1 MKYIHSLVIIVMFL
15 TLTTSFIRSCLA
27 QQANPDEYIV
37 KLVYFYP
44 KGTQPESKDRT
55 DSMGDKTIKRVQ
67 EFYADQMENHGFDRK
82 TFLFEADANGNAVV
96 HRVEGKRE
104 VSHYRGDV
112 GRCIGELRGSIQTR
126 NTIIMVFIANTG
138 YGAGVAY
145 PSSGF
150 AIIPD
155 FPFWGTAGH
164 ELGHTFG
171 LPHDWRGNFIMS
183 YNPPHMLS
191 ECAALWLD
199 LHPFFNKHRNDPVD
213 GFSASRPKI
222 KELPVVEY
230 PLGRYHAFFE
240 LSDSD
245 GLHHAQLRAGSDSSM
260 YGCKDFRDLQGA
272 STYYSYSST
281 GRGARLTV
289 KDIFG
294 STTSDW
300 ISFVDVEPYMVLDI
314 SVGSSDRDTGL
325 IGHWTFDEANGNYV
339 FDASNMNNYATVDSG
354 AILVFDASIFGGAL
368 KIDGS
373 KKNATIRNSAE
384 LLNGLSAFSLSLWVK
399 SNGTNTDR
407 GFING
412 RTPNDKDEFFG
423 FRYDKDGR
431 SGGQRNVIKAG
442 ITTTDGTHSLESSS
456 NAQTTEWQHLAFTWH
471 SGQNMKLYIN
481 GALDTPSSIQPAI
494 SGTLSNVDKLVIGR
508 GSKDRNRGWDGLI
521 DDVRLYNRTLSA
533 DEIMQLPGVKNAT
546 SPIYGAALTGAVNNV
561 TAETAI
567 HEADINYTVTA
578 TNTGNRRD
586 TIDLITSGNVN
597 ATLSETSVS
606 LDPGASTT
614 VRLTVPTT
622 SVAIAGEYRV
632 DVTATSQ
639 GDTTKTAQL
648 TARITIRE
656 RRGITLE
663 GVNGLTAEIQRT
675 SQIIDFP
682 LTLTNTGNVSEK
694 IQLTI
699 SGDVTATLNKTSV
712 TLAPGVSTNIKLY
725 IPGTPLS
732 VGDHAIKVIAT
743 SQTDTNETAE
753 LTIITYIYSGN
764 TQNID
769 LQDGLLSHWSFDAV
783 NENISADVVGNNDVT
798 LQNGATFTP
807 NGGQIGGAI
816 RFDGSSDGATVTNG
830 ANLING
836 RTAFTLSLWIKSDY
850 TNTDRG
856 FIFPKTPNGSD
867 EIFSLRYDK
876 AGSSGK
882 GRDVI
887 KASIKTTGGKQSY
900 ESASDVQ
907 TTEWQHLAFTWRSGH
922 GLTLYINGVLDQPTF
937 NSPTTRGRVTGAN
950 VLLIGR
956 GAKDENRSWKG
967 FIDEVHLYNRVLSPS
982 EIAELAQDVEI
993 EPPVRTC
1000 SIGLEG
1006 LGDLTSQTQDAST
1019 GVTYHFNAT
1028 NTGDTNNTIK
1038 LTTSGDVTGTLS
1050 RTSVLLAPVASS
1062 DETLTIPGTALT
1074 APGQYNVKVT
1084 ATSQCDSTQ
1093 TAEILTTT
1101 TIYPKTRVLPNF
1113 PNPCNPE
1120 TWIPYQLAKSSDVT
1134 ITIYAMMGEVVRTLA
1149 LGHKLSGLYQSKSS
1163 TAYWD
1168 GTNEYGEAAASG
1180 VYFYKFA
1187 ADDFSAVHKMLV
1199 LK

>member
-1 MKYIHSLVIIVMFL
+1 MTK
-15 TLTTSFIRSCLA
+15 
-27 QQANPDEYIV
+27 
-37 KLVYFYP
+37 
-44 KGTQPESKDRT
+44 
-55 DSMGDKTIKRVQ
+55 
-67 EFYADQMENHGFDRK
+67 
-82 TFLFEADANGNAVV
+82 
-96 HRVEGKRE
+96 
-104 VSHYRGDV
+104 
-112 GRCIGELRGSIQTR
+112 
-126 NTIIMVFIANTG
+126 
-138 YGAGVAY
+138 
-145 PSSGF
+145 
-150 AIIPD
+150 
-155 FPFWGTAGH
+155 
-164 ELGHTFG
+164 
-171 LPHDWRGNFIMS
+171 
-183 YNPPHMLS
+183 
-191 ECAALWLD
+191 
-199 LHPFFNKHRNDPVD
+199 
-213 GFSASRPKI
+213 
-222 KELPVVEY
+222 
-230 PLGRYHAFFE
+230 
-240 LSDSD
+240 
-245 GLHHAQLRAGSDSSM
+245 
-260 YGCKDFRDLQGA
+260 
-272 STYYSYSST
+272 
-281 GRGARLTV
+281 
-289 KDIFG
+289 
-294 STTSDW
+294 
-300 ISFVDVEPYMVLDI
+300 
-314 SVGSSDRDTGL
+314 
-325 IGHWTFDEANGNYV
+325 
-339 FDASNMNNYATVDSG
+339 MN
-354 AILVFDASIFGGAL
+354 
-368 KIDGS
+368 
-373 KKNATIRNSAE
+373 
-384 LLNGLSAFSLSLWVK
+384 
-399 SNGTNTDR
+399 
-407 GFING
+407 
-412 RTPNDKDEFFG
+412 FFG
-423 FRYDKDGR
+423 FRYDKDGW
-431 SGGQRNVIKAG
+431 GGGENNVIKAG
-442 ITTTDGTHSLESSS
+442 ITTTSGSHALESSG
-456 NAQTTEWQHLAFTWH
+456 NVQTKEWQHLAFTWR
-471 SGQNMKLYIN
+471 SGEPMKLYIN
-481 GALDTPSSIQPAI
+481 GVLDNPSFIQPAI

-508 GSKDRNRGWDGLI
+508 GCKDRSRGWDGLI
-521 DDVRLYNRTLSA
+521 DDVRLYNKVLSA
-533 DEIMQLPGVKNAT
+533 REIAKLPRVNNREASAHGV
-546 SPIYGAALTGAVNNV
+546 ALTGVVNL
-561 TAETAI
+561 TPEAI
-567 HEADINYTVTA
+567 DTGSGIQYVFTV
-578 TNTGNRRD
+578 TNTGTTND
-586 TIDLITSGNVN
+586 TMKLTTSGNVT

-887 KASIKTTGGKQSY
+887 NASIKTTGGKQSY

-937 NSPTTRGRVTGAN
+937 NSPATNGRVTGAN

-1019 GVTYHFNAT
+1019 GVTYHFTVT
-1028 NTGDTNNTIK
+1028 NTGNRYDTIK
-1038 LTTSGDVTGTLS
+1038 LTTSGDATGTLS
-1050 RTSVLLAPVASS
+1050 QTSVLLAPRASS

-1134 ITIYAMMGEVVRTLA
+1134 ITIYAMSGEVVRTLA
-1149 LGHKLSGLYQSKSS
+1149 LGHKLSGSYQTKGQA
-1163 TAYWD
+1163 AYWD
-1168 GTNEYGEAAASG
+1168 GTNEHGETTASG

-1187 ADDFSAVHKMLV
+1187 ADDFSAVRKMLV

>member
-1 MKYIHSLVIIVMFL
+1 
-15 TLTTSFIRSCLA
+15 
-27 QQANPDEYIV
+27 
-37 KLVYFYP
+37 
-44 KGTQPESKDRT
+44 
-55 DSMGDKTIKRVQ
+55 
-67 EFYADQMENHGFDRK
+67 
-82 TFLFEADANGNAVV
+82 
-96 HRVEGKRE
+96 
-104 VSHYRGDV
+104 
-112 GRCIGELRGSIQTR
+112 
-126 NTIIMVFIANTG
+126 
-138 YGAGVAY
+138 
-145 PSSGF
+145 
-150 AIIPD
+150 
-155 FPFWGTAGH
+155 
-164 ELGHTFG
+164 
-171 LPHDWRGNFIMS
+171 
-183 YNPPHMLS
+183 
-191 ECAALWLD
+191 
-199 LHPFFNKHRNDPVD
+199 
-213 GFSASRPKI
+213 
-222 KELPVVEY
+222 
-230 PLGRYHAFFE
+230 
-240 LSDSD
+240 
-245 GLHHAQLRAGSDSSM
+245 
-260 YGCKDFRDLQGA
+260 
-272 STYYSYSST
+272 
-281 GRGARLTV
+281 
-289 KDIFG
+289 
-294 STTSDW
+294 
-300 ISFVDVEPYMVLDI
+300 
-314 SVGSSDRDTGL
+314 
-325 IGHWTFDEANGNYV
+325 
-339 FDASNMNNYATVDSG
+339 
-354 AILVFDASIFGGAL
+354 
-368 KIDGS
+368 
-373 KKNATIRNSAE
+373 
-384 LLNGLSAFSLSLWVK
+384 
-399 SNGTNTDR
+399 
-407 GFING
+407 
-412 RTPNDKDEFFG
+412 
-423 FRYDKDGR
+423 
-431 SGGQRNVIKAG
+431 
-442 ITTTDGTHSLESSS
+442 
-456 NAQTTEWQHLAFTWH
+456 
-471 SGQNMKLYIN
+471 
-481 GALDTPSSIQPAI
+481 
-494 SGTLSNVDKLVIGR
+494 
-508 GSKDRNRGWDGLI
+508 LI

-783 NENISADVVGNNDVT
+783 NENISADVVGTNDVT

-907 TTEWQHLAFTWRSGH
+907 TTEWQHLAFTWRSGEPMK
-922 GLTLYINGVLDQPTF
+922 LYINGKLDIPSFIQPAISGTI
-937 NSPTTRGRVTGAN
+937 SN
-950 VLLIGR
+950 VDKLVIGR
-956 GAKDENRSWKG
+956 GGKDKNIAWRG
-967 FIDEVHLYNRVLSPS
+967 LIDDVHLYNKVLNER
-982 EIAELAQDVEI
+982 EIRDLAFIRKGKDVSHSVTLTGICNLTPETI
-993 EPPVRTC
+993 HADAN
-1000 SIGLEG
+1000 IGYV
-1006 LGDLTSQTQDAST
+1006 LT
-1019 GVTYHFNAT
+1019 VT
-1028 NTGDTNNTIK
+1028 NTGNVQDRIK
-1038 LTTSGDVTGTLS
+1038 LAISEGADVALS
-1050 RTSVLLAPVASS
+1050 PTSVLLAPGVSK
-1062 DETLTIPGTALT
+1062 
-1074 APGQYNVKVT
+1074 KVT
-1084 ATSQCDSTQ
+1084 LVVSGVVRATAGNYVAKVIATSEGDSTK
-1093 TAEILTTT
+1093 TAQITTRMTIL
-1101 TIYPKTRVLPNF
+1101 PKR
-1113 PNPCNPE
+1113 
-1120 TWIPYQLAKSSDVT
+1120 
-1134 ITIYAMMGEVVRTLA
+1134 
-1149 LGHKLSGLYQSKSS
+1149 
-1163 TAYWD
+1163 
-1168 GTNEYGEAAASG
+1168 
-1180 VYFYKFA
+1180 
-1187 ADDFSAVHKMLV
+1187 
-1199 LK
+1199 